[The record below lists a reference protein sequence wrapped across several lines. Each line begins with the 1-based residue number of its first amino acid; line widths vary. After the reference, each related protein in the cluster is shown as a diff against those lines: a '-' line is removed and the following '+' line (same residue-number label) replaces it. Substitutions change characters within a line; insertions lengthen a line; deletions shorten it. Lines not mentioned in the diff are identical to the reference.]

1 MPCRLADRAASAQGG
16 LAPTRSARRLV
27 WRCAAASHAAGPTN
41 LRFAA
46 PPTRL
51 LLLPRFQA
59 RPPVLLQRGAA
70 RPYAHLSTGVP
81 HRWYFCR
88 LQPAA
93 SASPSPRPWTASKPE
108 ALSLALLLQVAP
120 WWPGVCSHHRQVPG
134 LWSTGGD
141 RGGRGGGVLKRLSKG
156 AAKLDLAAVTG
167 DCEPS
172 SDTSRRDAHPRPLPP
187 AQLAAAQGARS
198 GAELAPCGRGASN
211 TCLSR
216 STWRLP
222 RSPSS
227 WSV

>member
-156 AAKLDLAAVTG
+156 AAKLDLAAVTEI
-167 DCEPS
+167 EPPLS
-172 SDTSRRDAHPRPLPP
+172 SDSSIGGRRSAWRASRLQGQFSGGQQRAGLAARRLAWRCRRPPRP
-187 AQLAAAQGARS
+187 ARR
-198 GAELAPCGRGASN
+198 AHRPIQAS
-211 TCLSR
+211 
-216 STWRLP
+216 
-222 RSPSS
+222 
-227 WSV
+227 